1 MTLPAPYRPTHRE
14 RLDLLYICRLKKLP
28 IYNEIVR
35 KLALG
40 QSCQSLARWLREQR
54 FDGCGAWSV
63 SYWRKLLGP
72 LAVQVQRAKERTL
85 NQARRKR
92 YNPPPS
98 PEKVVE
104 VLATMVDPQM
114 ELARSMPDVHQQVW
128 NRVDKTLELLT
139 AERCLKFGFLMQ
151 QGRVEEFLHDRE
163 QGARE
168 MQTLTEISL
177 GILKVEMLYGV
188 PKNVASPEPT
198 AETDNL
204 RRFSEIDRNLMRTAA
219 GKLHRAEATRA

>member
-1 MTLPAPYRPTHRE
+1 MM
-14 RLDLLYICRLKKLP
+14 RL
-28 IYNEIVR
+28 
-35 KLALG
+35 
-40 QSCQSLARWLREQR
+40 
-54 FDGCGAWSV
+54 
-63 SYWRKLLGP
+63 
-72 LAVQVQRAKERTL
+72 
-85 NQARRKR
+85 
-92 YNPPPS
+92 
-98 PEKVVE
+98 
-104 VLATMVDPQM
+104 
-114 ELARSMPDVHQQVW
+114 
-128 NRVDKTLELLT
+128 
-139 AERCLKFGFLMQ
+139 
-151 QGRVEEFLHDRE
+151 LHDRE